1 MKTKTLLAGML
12 AALLANSAYADTL
25 KMGNEGDYPPFS
37 ITNPDGTLTG
47 LEPDLAK
54 ALCAK
59 LGDECEIQA
68 MDFKG
73 LIPSLVTGKLDVI
86 VSQLFPSEERRNA
99 VEMTDAVLENPETW
113 IAAAGLSADITP
125 DFLSGKS
132 VGIIKGAWNVPVI
145 EKYAPGA
152 NLKQYDNLAAIKL
165 DLEAGRLDIGTA
177 GKLAAVKNFVDQADG
192 SKWQL
197 ITPVTELVGDSKFHW
212 AVRKGNVELR
222 DRVNTAIA
230 AMLEDCTYSGIRK
243 KYFSVPTSS
252 REPSSCH

>member
-1 MKTKTLLAGML
+1 MKFKAITAGVL
-12 AALLANSAYADTL
+12 AALMASNVYAETL

-59 LGDECEIQA
+59 LGDQCEIQP

-113 IAAAGLSADITP
+113 IAAAGLSSEITP
-125 DFLSGKS
+125 DFLSGKA
-132 VGIIKGAWNVPVI
+132 VGIIKGAWNVSVI

-177 GKLAAVKNFVDQADG
+177 GKLAAVKNFIDQPDG

-197 ITPVTELVGDSKFHW
+197 ITPVNELVGDSKFHW
-212 AVRKGNVELR
+212 AVRKGNVDLR
-222 DRVNTAIA
+222 DRVNTAVA

-252 REPSSCH
+252 REPSSCQ